1 MRNVNP
7 SIGDLAP
14 GDPVS
19 PLHGDQDP
27 AIPHGMG
34 PVFTDSPSPV
44 PEGAHGAPYPLD
56 VAPLSAQYERHFV
69 FPSTRYVKLDF
80 SDVPN
85 ASVLDLDVLARVR
98 GTWKRIKVDGSVF
111 EFCRDD
117 PAEDIDDYVL
127 VVSNHERRSDV
138 RAAGSYRVS
147 SATQCPE
154 RWGGTIVWKCTLDE
168 TSVTGRTTRYQ
179 RHEVERQIWT
189 VVGQGRGPRPDL
201 PPGVPNPD
209 VDHLDLAW
217 TASLTLSESSTT
229 QTGSCLG
236 SSITSGG
243 GTGSAAGPAHLF
255 LQPAGTTIAVMPEMV
270 TQSVRAPYVQTVE
283 SCSGHPSTTTIDQ
296 IRYSALSKVFEVPEL
311 RLLTPEPDGSINV
324 SGSQSF
330 GHLVEPRPGN
340 GQFESRCD
348 LSWTIR
354 RRRAGL

>member
-1 MRNVNP
+1 M
-7 SIGDLAP
+7 
-14 GDPVS
+14 
-19 PLHGDQDP
+19 
-27 AIPHGMG
+27 
-34 PVFTDSPSPV
+34 
-44 PEGAHGAPYPLD
+44 
-56 VAPLSAQYERHFV
+56 
-69 FPSTRYVKLDF
+69 
-80 SDVPN
+80 
-85 ASVLDLDVLARVR
+85 
-98 GTWKRIKVDGSVF
+98 
-111 EFCRDD
+111 
-117 PAEDIDDYVL
+117 
-127 VVSNHERRSDV
+127 
-138 RAAGSYRVS
+138 
-147 SATQCPE
+147 
-154 RWGGTIVWKCTLDE
+154 
-168 TSVTGRTTRYQ
+168 
-179 RHEVERQIWT
+179 
-189 VVGQGRGPRPDL
+189 
-201 PPGVPNPD
+201 
-209 VDHLDLAW
+209 DHLDLAW

-330 GHLVEPRPGN
+330 GHLIEPRPGN